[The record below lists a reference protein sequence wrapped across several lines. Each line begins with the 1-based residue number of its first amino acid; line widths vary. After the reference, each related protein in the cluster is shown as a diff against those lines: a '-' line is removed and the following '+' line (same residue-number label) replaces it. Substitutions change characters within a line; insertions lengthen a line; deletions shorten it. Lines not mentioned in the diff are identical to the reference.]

1 MNTKLYIGTDLAD
14 FDEAFNV
21 VFSIGDIRNDQ
32 FGNNNKSYTLNL
44 PLTKTNKK
52 LLKYINQADVTSE
65 PEDTGRLYL
74 GELLII
80 SGVVK
85 VLNVDDNHAK
95 IIIESDTWIEELKD
109 RKMTEL
115 DLSSHDHTFNPTNI
129 VASWS
134 ASYPAYRYPMI
145 YFGGLISGENGGSA
159 NWLTGDFIP
168 MISIVTLINK
178 ILEPYTIVSSWLA
191 ESFIKDLF
199 ILCNQKVADEEF
211 IQNKALQAQVNLST
225 DNYDTG
231 SSSTNIMVEIL
242 KDIQFSNEITD
253 EGEDWITDTYTVPET
268 GTYRFKTSIT
278 MVNTAYENPNLTI
291 NQEEFTIDINKNGS
305 SQASFDAGV
314 YSSTELIDDVT
325 VELDTGYI
333 YCEAGDLITVAIY
346 ATVSVTVNSGT
357 QTITIYTV
365 PIYSFVENVWGMA
378 NRFLGSGYTISF
390 EEMLPDITQI
400 DFLSIIKSIFNL
412 KFWFDKSKQ
421 NLYIEPWDDFVSS
434 TVIDLTDYVDNT
446 DFPVDIISKEFNKT
460 IIMRFTGDDKDK
472 SFEEYLNVNTE
483 LPGQKEISL
492 TSNFAKQDITYKDCE
507 FATILTGKNYTLQDY
522 SIDIPIIWK
531 EVPVSPYTIFERLA
545 DFKTRIVEWKG
556 LTGGLSWYFESSS
569 KSTYPKIEALDFSD
583 IYNSYWIKHY
593 HYVDKGKIYTVK
605 IKLTPQ
611 FLNQFFTVV
620 DTAANEGFR
629 PTYKITIKGIENY
642 FFLQSMTT
650 DGDIAELELVLKQ

>member
-1 MNTKLYIGTDLAD
+1 MRTKLYIGTDLAD

-390 EEMLPDITQI
+390 EEMLPDITQV
-400 DFLSIIKSIFNL
+400 DFLSIIKKIFNL
-412 KFWFDKSKQ
+412 KFWMDKSKQ

>member
-1 MNTKLYIGTDLAD
+1 MKTKLYIGTDLAD

-390 EEMLPDITQI
+390 EEMLPDITQV
-400 DFLSIIKSIFNL
+400 DFLSIIKKIFNL
-412 KFWFDKSKQ
+412 KFWMDKSKQ